1 VVADEEVFQH
11 EYNSSKI
18 FTNCLID
25 TITLTFWKANISKIS
40 AIMSH
45 CEIPKRGQE
54 QYPPAPSVE
63 VDDVAVENDNTE
75 GFRQD
80 TIDTYLAYER
90 MTGLRLDDEE
100 EENMNDASPDD
111 SESTAE
117 GYEHDERYELPS
129 LPSIQFRSV
138 VAGPPQ
144 RPQAPR
150 QYSAVPVPPP
160 PTIILK
166 NASHTAPV
174 VSLPVTEAEAWSQ
187 FLGRAPGDFVP
198 RRPHYCQ
205 PGHAS
210 TNGYFESLYPRGV
223 VSDEYVYSR
232 SAGGVGHIT
241 RPRHA
246 MPARNCGPNG
256 RVPIAMPR
264 AVDRDLALREEPIEL
279 FEMWADTFSRSRRIE
294 EDVATLRE
302 RLRLLHQFY
311 YRPYFMM

>member
-1 VVADEEVFQH
+1 
-11 EYNSSKI
+11 
-18 FTNCLID
+18 
-25 TITLTFWKANISKIS
+25 
-40 AIMSH
+40 MSH
-45 CEIPKRGQE
+45 RETSKKAQE

-63 VDDVAVENDNTE
+63 VDDAAVENDNTE

-80 TIDTYLAYER
+80 TIDPYLAYER
-90 MTGLRLDDEE
+90 MAGLRLDNEE

-111 SESTAE
+111 SESTTE
-117 GYEHDERYELPS
+117 GHKHDEHYELPS

-138 VAGPPQ
+138 AVGPSQ

-166 NASHTAPV
+166 NVSHTAPV

-187 FLGRAPGDFVP
+187 FLGRAPRDFVP

-210 TNGYFESLYPRGV
+210 TNGYFESLYPRSA
-223 VSDEYVYSR
+223 VSDGYSYSR
-232 SAGGVGHIT
+232 SAGGVGHIAHPHHT
-241 RPRHA
+241 
-246 MPARNCGPNG
+246 MPARNRGPNG
-256 RVPIAMPR
+256 RVPIAMLR

-294 EDVATLRE
+294 EDVVTLRE

-311 YRPYFMM
+311 YRQ

>member
-1 VVADEEVFQH
+1 VVADEEVFQR

-25 TITLTFWKANISKIS
+25 TITVTFRKANTSKIS
-40 AIMSH
+40 AIMSPR
-45 CEIPKRGQE
+45 ETSKKAQE

-63 VDDVAVENDNTE
+63 VDYAAVENDNTE

-80 TIDTYLAYER
+80 TIDTYFAYER
-90 MTGLRLDDEE
+90 MAGLRLDNEE
-100 EENMNDASPDD
+100 EENTNDASPDD

-138 VAGPPQ
+138 AVGPPQ

-166 NASHTAPV
+166 NVSHTAPV

-187 FLGRAPGDFVP
+187 FLGRTPGDFVP

-210 TNGYFESLYPRGV
+210 TNGYFESLDPRGA
-223 VSDEYVYSR
+223 VSDGYSYSR

-241 RPRHA
+241 CPHHT
-246 MPARNCGPNG
+246 MPARNRGPNG

-264 AVDRDLALREEPIEL
+264 AIDRDLALREEPIEL

-311 YRPYFMM
+311 YRQ

>member
-1 VVADEEVFQH
+1 
-11 EYNSSKI
+11 
-18 FTNCLID
+18 
-25 TITLTFWKANISKIS
+25 
-40 AIMSH
+40 MSPR
-45 CEIPKRGQE
+45 ETSKRGQE

-63 VDDVAVENDNTE
+63 VDDAAVENDNTE

-80 TIDTYLAYER
+80 TIDAYLAYER
-90 MTGLRLDDEE
+90 MAGLRLDDEE

-117 GYEHDERYELPS
+117 GYENDERYELPS

-138 VAGPPQ
+138 AAGPPQ

-166 NASHTAPV
+166 NISHTAPV

-241 RPRHA
+241 RPHHA

-311 YRPYFMM
+311 YRP